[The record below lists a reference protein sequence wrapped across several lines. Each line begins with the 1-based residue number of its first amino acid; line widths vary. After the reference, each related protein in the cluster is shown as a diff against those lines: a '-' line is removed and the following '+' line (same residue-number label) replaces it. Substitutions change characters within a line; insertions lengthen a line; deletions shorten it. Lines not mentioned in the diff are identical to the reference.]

1 MLNHLRF
8 ADDIVIIAKDLK
20 EVEAMIQDLNT
31 ASIKSGLKM
40 NMKKTKVMAGP
51 TTPTHTVTVNNITLE
66 QVDEYIYLGQR
77 VSLVDRNLDNEIR
90 RRIKVGWQAFGR
102 HSTIMKGNLRI
113 CLKKKIF
120 DQCIL
125 PTMTYAAETWTLSSK
140 MEKKLAAAQH
150 NMERSMLN
158 ITYKDRK
165 TNKWVREQTNTHDI
179 LETVK
184 RKKKWTWAGH
194 ISRREDNSW
203 SVVLTMWTPMEG
215 KRNRG
220 RQRKRWRD
228 ELQQYWSSTSWYSKT
243 NDRQQWRQH
252 AEAFIQQWIDNG

>member
-1 MLNHLRF
+1 MGT
-8 ADDIVIIAKDLK
+8 
-20 EVEAMIQDLNT
+20 Q
-31 ASIKSGLKM
+31 IKC
-40 NMKKTKVMAGP
+40 KV
-51 TTPTHTVTVNNITLE
+51 VL
-66 QVDEYIYLGQR
+66 YIC
-77 VSLVDRNLDNEIR
+77 D
-90 RRIKVGWQAFGR
+90 
-102 HSTIMKGNLRI
+102 
-113 CLKKKIF
+113 
-120 DQCIL
+120 
-125 PTMTYAAETWTLSSK
+125 
-140 MEKKLAAAQH
+140 EKKLAAAQH

-184 RKKKWTWAGH
+184 RKKWTWAGH

-228 ELQQYWSSTSWYSKT
+228 ELQQYWSSTNWYSKT